1 MRKWLDNA
9 LFNPH
14 VIVLSFIYL
23 NIFEDDC
30 PLCPVYPL
38 YHNYTRAVDI
48 TEYCIAIAECPSEGT
63 GWRCRDTRDITGG
76 VEEDDISQSS
86 GNIPPPAA
94 AAAAHR
100 TGSRYNDRAALIG
113 QDGRRLIKTTL
124 GHLGCVNGTSISNH
138 LYASFSDVF
147 GCLKELDVIG
157 RAS

>member
-1 MRKWLDNA
+1 MTAQSAQCILCTIITHELWIL
-9 LFNPH
+9 LST
-14 VIVLSFIYL
+14 VL
-23 NIFEDDC
+23 
-30 PLCPVYPL
+30 PLPSVRV
-38 YHNYTRAVDI
+38 RARGDG
-48 TEYCIAIAECPSEGT
+48 AGT
-63 GWRCRDTRDITGG
+63 LGMLR

-138 LYASFSDVF
+138 LYVHISGLWWVEVWLAPYMALVCTDTGWQGF
-147 GCLKELDVIG
+147 LA
-157 RAS
+157 RAAAAACSARVAAD

>member
-1 MRKWLDNA
+1 M
-9 LFNPH
+9 
-14 VIVLSFIYL
+14 
-23 NIFEDDC
+23 
-30 PLCPVYPL
+30 
-38 YHNYTRAVDI
+38 
-48 TEYCIAIAECPSEGT
+48 
-63 GWRCRDTRDITGG
+63 
-76 VEEDDISQSS
+76 EEDDISQSS
-86 GNIPPPAA
+86 GNIPPPAAAAA